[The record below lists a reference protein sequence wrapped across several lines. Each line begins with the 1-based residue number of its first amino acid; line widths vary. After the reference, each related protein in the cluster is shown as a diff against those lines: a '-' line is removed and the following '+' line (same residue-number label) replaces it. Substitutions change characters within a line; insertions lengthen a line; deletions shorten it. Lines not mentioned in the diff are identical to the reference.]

1 MITIDDKKITDFTL
15 DNKNVVKIQDETTLK
30 VLWEKVE
37 PVDVDYFYI
46 ENTYNG
52 NNRVVIK
59 KSSSSP
65 VDNHITTLQYSRD
78 KKNWSKTT
86 LSSSTK
92 SFTLLPGEKFFIRND
107 NGYFN
112 CYGFNIRIHCD
123 NDFIVGG
130 NINTL
135 LNYKDLENVT
145 LTEHCFEQLFYD
157 ATKLTSASN
166 LVLPSTTLANNC
178 YCDLFLN
185 CSSLTAAPALP
196 ATNLA
201 NYCYWSTFQG
211 CTSLTSAPILPA
223 TNLKNGSYYYMF
235 CNCSSLK
242 SVTSYAN
249 RIDASYCLQN
259 WMDGVASTGTFY
271 NYGSATYP
279 RNING
284 IPSGWTIVK
293 N

>member
-1 MITIDDKKITDFTL
+1 MITIDDKKIIDFTL
-15 DNKNVVKIQDETTLK
+15 DNKNVVKIQDATTLK

-37 PVDVDYFYI
+37 PVVVDYFYI
-46 ENTYNG
+46 ENIYNG

-59 KSSSSP
+59 TSSSSP

-78 KKNWSKTT
+78 KKNWKKTT
-86 LSSSTK
+86 IK
-92 SFTLLPGEKFFIRND
+92 NGIESFKLLPGEKFFIRND

-112 CYGFNIRIHCD
+112 CYGFNARIYCD
-123 NDFIVGG
+123 NNFIVGG

-157 ATKLTSASN
+157 AKKLTSASN
-166 LVLPSTTLANNC
+166 LVLPSTTLATNC
-178 YCDLFLN
+178 YSDLFLN

-196 ATNLA
+196 ATNLE
-201 NYCYWSTFQG
+201 NYCYYRLFYG
-211 CTSLTSAPILPA
+211 CTSLTVAPILPA
-223 TNLKNGSYYYMF
+223 TILKNGSYSYMF

-242 SVTSYAN
+242 NVTSYAN

>member
-1 MITIDDKKITDFTL
+1 MITIDDKKITDIVL
-15 DNKNVVKIQDETTLK
+15 DEKNVVKIQDATTLK

-59 KSSSSP
+59 TSSSSP

-86 LSSSTK
+86 LSGATK

-112 CYGFNIRIHCD
+112 CSGFNVRIYCD
-123 NDFIVGG
+123 NNFIVGG

-157 ATKLTSASN
+157 ASKLTSASN
-166 LVLPSTTLANNC
+166 LVLPSTTLASLC
-178 YCDLFLN
+178 YCDLFAY

-201 NYCYWSTFQG
+201 SYCYWSTFVG
-211 CTSLTSAPILPA
+211 CSKLTTAPILPA
-223 TNLKNGSYYYMF
+223 TNLKNGSYYWMF
-235 CNCSSLK
+235 YNCKSLK
-242 SVTSYAN
+242 NVTSYAN
-249 RIDASYCLQN
+249 EIGATQCLDN
-259 WMDGVASTGTFY
+259 WMYGVSSTGTFH
-271 NYGSATYP
+271 NLGSASYP
-279 RNING
+279 SGASG
-284 IPSGWTIVK
+284 IPSGWTIV
-293 N
+293 NS

>member
-1 MITIDDKKITDFTL
+1 MITIDDKKITDITL
-15 DNKNVVKIQDETTLK
+15 DDKNVVKIQDATTLK

-59 KSSSSP
+59 TSSISP

-78 KKNWSKTT
+78 KKNWKKTT
-86 LSSSTK
+86 IK
-92 SFTLLPGEKFFIRND
+92 DGIESFRLLPGEKFFIRND
-107 NGYFN
+107 NGHFN
-112 CYGFNIRIHCD
+112 CYGFNASIYCD
-123 NDFIVGG
+123 NNFIVGG

-157 ATKLTSASN
+157 ASKLTSASN
-166 LVLPSTTLANNC
+166 LVLPSTTLASLC

-201 NYCYWSTFQG
+201 PYCYYRLFCG

-235 CNCSSLK
+235 CGCSSLK

-249 RIDASYCLQN
+249 DIDASYCLQN
-259 WMDGVASTGTFY
+259 WMEGVASTGTFY

-284 IPSGWTIVK
+284 IPSGWTIVE